1 MLNDEDFIERFMFE
15 SKKGDSTA
23 FASAAVIMF
32 RACGIPARYVVGYAA
47 PANLFA
53 PQSDGSYMAVLQD
66 DNAHAWVE
74 IYVHGVGWYPV
85 ETTPG
90 FEGVIDNLEMPD
102 EEEVSDA
109 EAENIVEETEAVE
122 LEDNNTDEGNK
133 LKIKIVICLCFLI
146 IIRIIWVYRQ
156 TYALKRGLSPN
167 ERIRILF
174 RNFYKLLIKKN
185 FPETIDTTG
194 EQFIQEVITRYP
206 ALGTE
211 EFTRYM
217 QLVLIV
223 NYGNSKLEASDVE
236 LAVKMYRKLRYKRK

>member
-1 MLNDEDFIERFMFE
+1 
-15 SKKGDSTA
+15 
-23 FASAAVIMF
+23 
-32 RACGIPARYVVGYAA
+32 
-47 PANLFA
+47 
-53 PQSDGSYMAVLQD
+53 
-66 DNAHAWVE
+66 
-74 IYVHGVGWYPV
+74 
-85 ETTPG
+85 
-90 FEGVIDNLEMPD
+90 MPD

-217 QLVLIV
+217 QLVLIA